1 MENNNKLQFCPK
13 CGSPLIA
20 GKNFCSQCGTNI
32 TLAQPQQPAQQA
44 NPYARPQQPTQ

>member
-20 GKNFCSQCGTNI
+20 GKNFCSQCGTSAKNMLI
-32 TLAQPQQPAQQA
+32 IGQNFINWALMEALEIVC
-44 NPYARPQQPTQ
+44 